1 MEDWLKQ
8 VKEDWNKT
16 SDSGWYKSLRTDEKI
31 EELTN
36 NPIKEMAELEAVNAS
51 FWYTYDE
58 LTRQSSES
66 LHSINDWESNPMA
79 ALPAWITIVSQK

>member
-16 SDSGWYKSLRTDEKI
+16 SDSEWYKSLRTDEKI
-31 EELTN
+31 
-36 NPIKEMAELEAVNAS
+36 
-51 FWYTYDE
+51 DE

-79 ALPAWITIVSQK
+79 ALPACRFNKSFMRRSKRAGFSPALLEY

>member
-1 MEDWLKQ
+1 MPSCHWRVQDL
-8 VKEDWNKT
+8 VNANIYA
-16 SDSGWYKSLRTDEKI
+16 G
-31 EELTN
+31 LT
-36 NPIKEMAELEAVNAS
+36 IKEMAELEAVNAS

>member
-16 SDSGWYKSLRTDEKI
+16 SDSEWYKSLRTDEKI
-31 EELTN
+31 E
-36 NPIKEMAELEAVNAS
+36 
-51 FWYTYDE
+51 E

-66 LHSINDWESNPMA
+66 LHSINDWESNGGITGMDHNSFA
-79 ALPAWITIVSQK
+79 KVALHSI

>member
-1 MEDWLKQ
+1 MHNAMNSQYKYDLLKLSDFYYDELCDLFADFYNIEDYSEME
-8 VKEDWNKT
+8 
-16 SDSGWYKSLRTDEKI
+16 DEKI
-31 EELTN
+31 
-36 NPIKEMAELEAVNAS
+36 
-51 FWYTYDE
+51 DE

>member
-16 SDSGWYKSLRTDEKI
+16 SDSEWYKSLRTDEKI
-31 EELTN
+31 E
-36 NPIKEMAELEAVNAS
+36 
-51 FWYTYDE
+51 E

-66 LHSINDWESNPMA
+66 LHSINDWESNGGINGMDHNSFA
-79 ALPAWITIVSQK
+79 KVAFLSI